1 MTATSV
7 MGRIPSNGRAPM
19 GFGPKERM
27 YSLFRLD
34 HKGSR
39 KVYVR
44 VGHAALP
51 LVIAK
56 RLGAWK
62 LMLTCD
68 GYSLRP
74 VPPVSS
80 IRPVTPAK
88 RSVKRG

>member
-1 MTATSV
+1 MIAQTV
-7 MGRIPSNGRAPM
+7 MGRISSTGRTPM

-44 VGHAALP
+44 VGHAGLP
-51 LVIAK
+51 LMIAR

-74 VPPVSS
+74 VTPVSS
-80 IRPVTPAK
+80 VRPVTK
-88 RSVKRG
+88 RVKQG